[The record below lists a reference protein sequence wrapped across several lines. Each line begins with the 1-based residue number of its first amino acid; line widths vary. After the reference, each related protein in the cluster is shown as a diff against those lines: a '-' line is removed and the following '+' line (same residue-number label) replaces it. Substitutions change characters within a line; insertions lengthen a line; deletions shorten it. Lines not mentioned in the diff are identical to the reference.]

1 MDRSTTFACL
11 VVGSRSFN
19 DYKLMKEKLDKLLV
33 NQSSVL
39 IVSGGAR
46 GADALAEQYAKERR
60 YPCEV
65 FPADWST
72 GKGAG
77 FVRNEKMHKF
87 ISTFESRGVVAFWDG
102 KSRGTAHNF
111 RLAEKYNNPL
121 RVIRFKEG

>member
-46 GADALAEQYAKERR
+46 GADALAEQYAKERC

-65 FPADWST
+65 FPANWST
-72 GKGAG
+72 GRSAG
-77 FVRNEKMHKF
+77 YVRNE
-87 ISTFESRGVVAFWDG
+87 
-102 KSRGTAHNF
+102 
-111 RLAEKYNNPL
+111 
-121 RVIRFKEG
+121 

>member
-1 MDRSTTFACL
+1 MDKSTTFACL

-19 DYKLMKEKLDKLLV
+19 NYGLMKAKLDKLLV
-33 NQSSVL
+33 NQDSVL

-46 GADALAEQYAKERR
+46 GADTLAEQYAKERCC
-60 YPCEV
+60 PCEV

-72 GKGAG
+72 GKSAG